1 MWMAPLLVSALV
13 GIGVKIASDVV
24 VAGAKRIFKFGGGA
38 APFAATL
45 DQARGA
51 APATPSAA
59 STGPLRSL
67 DPAASDRSRV
77 LADAVVAPPSASRAQ
92 GVAAYQRLDEIPQ
105 QAV

>member
-24 VAGAKRIFKFGGGA
+24 VAGAKRIFKFGSSG
-38 APFAATL
+38 APFASTL
-45 DQARGA
+45 DQARSATPA
-51 APATPSAA
+51 APAAA
-59 STGPLRSL
+59 GAVRSV

-77 LADAVVAPPSASRAQ
+77 LGDAVVAPPAASRAL
-92 GVAAYQRLDEIPQ
+92 GVAAYQRLDDIPQ